1 MICKNC
7 NVSIRDGA
15 VFCPSCGKEAGVKG
29 IINGAM
35 SKKCL
40 QCGAEN
46 PLEAQFCRV
55 DGWRFPESEPP
66 MKPDA
71 GQESQGERV
80 CPTCGTSNPAG
91 AKFCRNDGSP
101 LDLADHAS
109 LAPEPGVLEKAS
121 EQAKVVTEIE
131 ATELE
136 PGMKPAAE
144 QESQGERVCPNC
156 GTLNAAGARFCKN
169 DATPLDSVDQA
180 VLRPEPG
187 VEEKVV
193 EQTTIGPGKET
204 LKTNANEA
212 GKQRRWMYLA
222 VPLVV
227 LCVAAVAVYWLFP
240 RTPVDQT
247 PKPLPESAVAVP
259 GGETPGTMP
268 ESAAVA
274 PGDQTSQPTPENT
287 APAPDVDLPRL
298 EGQINRAFR
307 EAGIDGVTAQ
317 VNDAA
322 VVTLKGV
329 VKGVQGKQKALEIV
343 KTFKGVSQVNDII
356 FIIEKGG

>member
-7 NVSIRDGA
+7 NASIRDGA
-15 VFCPSCGKEAGVKG
+15 VFCPSCGKEAGLNA
-29 IINGAM
+29 IINDAL

-46 PLEAQFCRV
+46 SPEAKFCRV
-55 DGWRFPESEPP
+55 DGWRFPESEPE
-66 MKPDA
+66 MKPA
-71 GQESQGERV
+71 ALQESQGERV

-101 LDLADHAS
+101 LDPADHPS
-109 LAPEPGVLEKAS
+109 LAPESGVEEKAS
-121 EQAKVVTEIE
+121 EQVKIEKEIE

-136 PGMKPAAE
+136 PAMKPAAE
-144 QESQGERVCPNC
+144 QESQSERVCPTC

-169 DATPLDSVDQA
+169 DASPLDSADHA
-180 VLRPEPG
+180 SLAPELG
-187 VEEKVV
+187 IEEKVV
-193 EQTTIGPGKET
+193 EQTTIWPEKEA

-212 GKQRRWMYLA
+212 GNKRSWMYLA
-222 VPLVV
+222 VPLAV

-240 RTPVDQT
+240 RTPAGQT
-247 PKPLPESAVAVP
+247 PKPLPESAIVVP
-259 GGETPGTMP
+259 GGETPGTIP

-287 APAPDVDLPRL
+287 VPAPDVDLPRL
-298 EGQINRAFR
+298 EGQINRALR

-329 VKGVQGKQKALEIV
+329 VKGVQGQQKALEIV

-356 FIIEKGG
+356 FIIEK

>member
-29 IINGAM
+29 IINEAM

-46 PLEAQFCRV
+46 PLEAKFCRV
-55 DGWRFPESEPP
+55 DGWRFPESEPEI
-66 MKPDA
+66 KPAA
-71 GQESQGERV
+71 GQESHDERV
-80 CPTCGTSNPAG
+80 CPTCGTLNPAS

-101 LDLADHAS
+101 LDPADHAS
-109 LAPEPGVLEKAS
+109 LAPEPDVEEKAI
-121 EQAKVVTEIE
+121 EQAKIETEIE
-131 ATELE
+131 MTELE
-136 PGMKPAAE
+136 PAMKPVAE
-144 QESQGERVCPNC
+144 QESQGERVCPTC

-169 DATPLDSVDQA
+169 DASPLDPADHASLA
-180 VLRPEPG
+180 PELG
-187 VEEKVV
+187 IEEKVV
-193 EQTTIGPGKET
+193 EQMPIEPEKET
-204 LKTNANEA
+204 LKTNANET
-212 GKQRRWMYLA
+212 GNKRSWIYLA
-222 VPLVV
+222 VPLAV

-247 PKPLPESAVAVP
+247 PKPLQESAVAVP

-274 PGDQTSQPTPENT
+274 PGNQTAQPTPENT
-287 APAPDVDLPRL
+287 VPAPDVDLPRL
-298 EGQINRAFR
+298 EGQINRALR

-329 VKGVQGKQKALEIV
+329 VKGVQGQQKALEIV

-356 FIIEKGG
+356 FIIEK